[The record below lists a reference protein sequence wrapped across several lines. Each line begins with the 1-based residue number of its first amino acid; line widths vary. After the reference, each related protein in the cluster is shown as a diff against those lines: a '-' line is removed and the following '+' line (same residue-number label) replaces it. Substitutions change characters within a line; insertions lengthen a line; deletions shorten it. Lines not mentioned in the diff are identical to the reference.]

1 MKTFT
6 YTAMAVLALA
16 ASANAEIKSSEV
28 SRLAKAAEVLRET
41 KTTIPQE
48 YWTKA
53 RCVAVIPD
61 LKKAA
66 FIVGGEFGKGV
77 MSCRAGETWSAPVF
91 LELAKGSWGFQAG
104 AEEVDVVMLVMNES
118 GVQKLLKNKVALGA
132 DASIAAGPV
141 GRQGQIAT
149 DATLSTEILA
159 YSRAKGLFAG
169 INLSGGVV
177 RPDES
182 ANADVYGAGATPS
195 TVLASRSISAPPE
208 ATAFMQA
215 LGAAAVGGK
224 PSAANSTPEHEVPPQ
239 ATAAVQENRQA
250 AAVATGTPPG
260 TVPSNT
266 NADLRRAVM
275 AMQESLDRMI
285 ADQNSAVGTSGQS
298 SNNGQ
303 MITVSRERLE
313 VLRTQLNA
321 LLAAI
326 NDR

>member
-1 MKTFT
+1 
-6 YTAMAVLALA
+6 
-16 ASANAEIKSSEV
+16 
-28 SRLAKAAEVLRET
+28 
-41 KTTIPQE
+41 
-48 YWTKA
+48 
-53 RCVAVIPD
+53 VIPD

-66 FIVGGEFGKGV
+66 FIIGGEFGKGV

-141 GRQGQIAT
+141 GRQGQVAT
-149 DATLSTEILA
+149 DATLSAEILA

-182 ANADVYGAGATPS
+182 ANADVYGAGSTPS
-195 TVLASRSISAPPE
+195 TVLANRSISAPTE
-208 ATAFMQA
+208 ATSFMQA
-215 LGAAAVGGK
+215 LGAAAVAGS
-224 PSAANSTPEHEVPPQ
+224 PAARATPEHEVPPA
-239 ATAAVQENRQA
+239 ATAAVQQNRQA
-250 AAVATGTPPG
+250 AQIATGTPAG

-266 NADLRRAVM
+266 NADLRAAVM
-275 AMQESLDRMI
+275 AMQESLDRII
-285 ADQNSAVGTSGQS
+285 ADQNSAVGTSGQA

-313 VLRTQLNA
+313 LLRTQMNA

-326 NDR
+326 NDRQDK

>member
-1 MKTFT
+1 MKKLT
-6 YTAMAVLALA
+6 YTAMAVLATVAA
-16 ASANAEIKSSEV
+16 ASAAQIKSSEA
-28 SRLAKAAEVLRET
+28 SRFEKAAGVLRET
-41 KTTIPQE
+41 RTTIPQE
-48 YWTKA
+48 YWTRA

-66 FIVGGEFGKGV
+66 FIVGGEFGRGV

-118 GVQKLLKNKVALGA
+118 GVQKLLRNKVQLGA
-132 DASIAAGPV
+132 DASIAAGPL

-149 DATLSTEILA
+149 DPTLSAEILA

-177 RPDES
+177 RPDED
-182 ANADVYGAGATPS
+182 ANADAYGAGASLS
-195 TVLASRSISAPPE
+195 TILANRSVSAPTE
-208 ATAFMQA
+208 ATSFMQA
-215 LGAAAVGGK
+215 LGAAAVAGT
-224 PSAANSTPEHEVPPQ
+224 AANAAAEHEVPPQ
-239 ATAAVQENRQA
+239 ATAAEQENRQA
-250 AAVATGTPPG
+250 AGAATDTPAG
-260 TVPSNT
+260 RVPSNT
-266 NADLRRAVM
+266 NADLRASVM

-285 ADQNSAVGTSGQS
+285 AGQNSAIGTGGQAG
-298 SNNGQ
+298 NDGQ

-313 VLRTQLNA
+313 TLRTQLNA

-326 NDR
+326 NSR

>member
-1 MKTFT
+1 MKTLT
-6 YTAMAVLALA
+6 YTAMAVLAMA
-16 ASANAEIKSSEV
+16 ASANAEIKPSEV
-28 SRLAKAAEVLRET
+28 SRLTKAAEVLRET
-41 KTTIPQE
+41 RTTIPQE
-48 YWTKA
+48 YWSKA

-118 GVQKLLKNKVALGA
+118 GVQKLMKNKVALGA

-149 DATLSTEILA
+149 DATLSAEILA

-177 RPDES
+177 RPDED
-182 ANADVYGAGATPS
+182 ANADVYGPGATPS

-208 ATAFMQA
+208 ATSFMQA
-215 LGAAAVGGK
+215 LGAAAVAGK
-224 PSAANSTPEHEVPPQ
+224 PAAANSTPEHEVPPQ
-239 ATAAVQENRQA
+239 ATAAVQANRQA
-250 AAVATGTPPG
+250 AAVATGTPAG

-266 NADLRRAVM
+266 NADLRAAVM

-285 ADQNSAVGTSGQS
+285 ADQNSTVGTSGQS
-298 SNNGQ
+298 SNSGQ

-313 VLRTQLNA
+313 ALRTQLNA